1 MHNALG
7 QTQVELPPVNLTFA
21 VGHDVCRT
29 VVEENQIQIGAVAQ
43 LPAAQL
49 AVTHHRKTAAFA
61 LCKVFR
67 LPVAGHHLHPRL
79 MDNRVDDRFRQ
90 PR

>member
-1 MHNALG
+1 MHDALG
-7 QTQVELPPVNLTFA
+7 QAQVELPPVDFTLT
-21 VGHDVCRT
+21 VGHHVNRT

-49 AVTHHRKTAAFA
+49 AVTHHRKTAAFTVS
-61 LCKVFR
+61 KVLR

-79 MDNRVDDRFRQ
+79 VDYRVDDRFRQ
-90 PR
+90 PG